1 MIKKYNQFIL
11 ERKKVEQT
19 NEGLKDWVAA
29 FMLLANVGV
38 VPLSITTANA
48 QTKKEFVEKQP
59 QDKIDAAKFVEYIN
73 NYGAGRTIDKV
84 WDEYILKD
92 KTIKSNLTD
101 VKKYLNK
108 DGKIYHFDK
117 KYQEQ
122 DFSNVDIHN
131 IHPVNYLTDMG
142 NFIDDSR
149 EPEINNFI
157 YEYEKQ
163 TSVEICIITVPTLNG
178 EDPFQYSLNEFNH
191 IGVGKSASD
200 NGILIMVSMQ
210 DRKWEI
216 RTGYGVEG
224 LLPDITC
231 SHIGN
236 DIIVPN
242 FKEGDY
248 FSGIMGAIQ
257 EIKKNI
263 DKNPEEIKK
272 FKEEQDAKSA
282 AELKELWTDIGM
294 GALVFA
300 IISTLIILVYRRWK
314 NASDMMDDIR
324 EKMTQ
329 IENMRKM
336 AKSVGISEV
345 DDLYDKFKKII
356 NAYSLSSFSTDFTKP
371 KFYQVGK
378 HADFLMNQKK
388 RIESLSGIYGDIT
401 EAYEKWNDKK
411 SRLDKIKS
419 TVSSYSI
426 GGIISAIDLGFQAWS
441 QLKDEYGV
449 DMSFDP
455 NTLKSK
461 ASELTGLIDKIDNA
475 YKSSI
480 SEAERIMSDFEGRKS
495 LISSSVGSVQSM
507 LSKYKT
513 AEQKISNWKSLVN
526 SAISDMERYKR
537 WGRSSEE
544 SEISS
549 AVSSFESK
557 VRGYNKSNL
566 LKLVS
571 ELESLLS
578 KIDDMRRK
586 WKRRK
591 EEEEEEEERRRR
603 AAAAA
608 ASSYSSSHSS
618 SSSSSF
624 GGFGGGSSGGGG
636 AGGSW

>member
-300 IISTLIILVYRRWK
+300 IISTILILVYRKWK
-314 NASDMMDDIR
+314 NASDMMEEISVKLAHIK
-324 EKMTQ
+324 KMKES
-329 IENMRKM
+329 INK
-336 AKSVGISEV
+336 AGITEV
-345 DDLYDKFKKII
+345 DEEFWF
-356 NAYSLSSFSTDFTKP
+356 SF
-371 KFYQVGK
+371 
-378 HADFLMNQKK
+378 L
-388 RIESLSGIYGDIT
+388 
-401 EAYEKWNDKK
+401 
-411 SRLDKIKS
+411 
-419 TVSSYSI
+419 
-426 GGIISAIDLGFQAWS
+426 
-441 QLKDEYGV
+441 
-449 DMSFDP
+449 
-455 NTLKSK
+455 
-461 ASELTGLIDKIDNA
+461 
-475 YKSSI
+475 
-480 SEAERIMSDFEGRKS
+480 
-495 LISSSVGSVQSM
+495 
-507 LSKYKT
+507 
-513 AEQKISNWKSLVN
+513 
-526 SAISDMERYKR
+526 
-537 WGRSSEE
+537 
-544 SEISS
+544 
-549 AVSSFESK
+549 
-557 VRGYNKSNL
+557 
-566 LKLVS
+566 
-571 ELESLLS
+571 
-578 KIDDMRRK
+578 
-586 WKRRK
+586 
-591 EEEEEEEERRRR
+591 
-603 AAAAA
+603 
-608 ASSYSSSHSS
+608 
-618 SSSSSF
+618 
-624 GGFGGGSSGGGG
+624 
-636 AGGSW
+636 

>member
-618 SSSSSF
+618 SSSSN
-624 GGFGGGSSGGGG
+624 
-636 AGGSW
+636 